1 PASAPSPVCT
11 RLRRWSTRP
20 SPCCCSR
27 RWPWARGC
35 CTAASRRWSAPSP
48 CSATSSIASARC
60 ARRRLGPPPPS
71 VPRRSTASG
80 GSGPAPRPRSTPP
93 DIPRFRAAPR
103 RVPRD
108 TSVSDTRSTNS
119 VPAVHAGR
127 PRAALP
133 RRAAALLGGA
143 ILALVAVLPASAH
156 AVKQVG
162 AYKLAIGW
170 AVEPSYVGFDNA
182 VEVIASD
189 ASGKPVGDLKPGDFK
204 VPLIPTVVGAY
215 TFHVTGSVHGTPVD
229 QTVTASDQTFAVVTE
244 PSDDQFPAKVPSS
257 AALSTKLDATAS
269 RLAAAQ
275 QVASDASSSAGRAMV
290 IGVVAL
296 AAGVLLGGAG
306 LGVAARRRRV

>member
-1 PASAPSPVCT
+1 M
-11 RLRRWSTRP
+11 
-20 SPCCCSR
+20 
-27 RWPWARGC
+27 
-35 CTAASRRWSAPSP
+35 
-48 CSATSSIASARC
+48 
-60 ARRRLGPPPPS
+60 
-71 VPRRSTASG
+71 
-80 GSGPAPRPRSTPP
+80 
-93 DIPRFRAAPR
+93 
-103 RVPRD
+103 
-108 TSVSDTRSTNS
+108 
-119 VPAVHAGR
+119 PAVHAGR

-189 ASGKPVGDLKPGDFK
+189 ASGKPVGDLKPGDLKVQVSIGSEKSDSKDLAPTFDPDTGLGTPGDYQ

-275 QVASDASSSAGRAMV
+275 QAASDASSSAGRAML

-306 LGVAARRRRV
+306 LGLAARRRRV